1 MVVME
6 AQSSSPSPPCLV
18 ELPLLVNMSTA
29 LEFLLLTALGN
40 LCMEAPM
47 ETGGSSSERTEVW
60 LASLLNVLVLSLTEM
75 ACASSKLVEEGR
87 LSN

>member
-1 MVVME
+1 ML
-6 AQSSSPSPPCLV
+6 QLQGSLN
-18 ELPLLVNMSTA
+18 LVNMSTA

-60 LASLLNVLVLSLTEM
+60 LASLNNRVRF
-75 ACASSKLVEEGR
+75 KR
-87 LSN
+87 

>member
-1 MVVME
+1 ML
-6 AQSSSPSPPCLV
+6 QLQGSLY
-18 ELPLLVNMSTA
+18 LVNMSTA

-60 LASLLNVLVLSLTEM
+60 LASLN
-75 ACASSKLVEEGR
+75 
-87 LSN
+87 N